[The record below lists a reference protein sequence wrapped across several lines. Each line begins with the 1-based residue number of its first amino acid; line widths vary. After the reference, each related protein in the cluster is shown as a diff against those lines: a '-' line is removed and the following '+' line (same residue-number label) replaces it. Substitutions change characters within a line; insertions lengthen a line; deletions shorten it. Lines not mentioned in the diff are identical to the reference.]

1 MSTDITGFFNA
12 RTDTDQAAK
21 SIFLGVE
28 GETSDRIISDLPT
41 FLETAGRDYGILRK
55 PALVRDPFGGVD
67 AQGNVCEAIREVD
80 NQYHLSRTSDGRV
93 VSPHTVT
100 KQYAPLTLMDVATE
114 IKPWL
119 DAGWVTP
126 DAVFSGKNESLE
138 LLCLRM
144 DANGMLPN
152 GEQWQHYII
161 LRLPHAAGGKC
172 KGQVV
177 NFRPQCS
184 NVYAAIGRGNEFT
197 ISHRISSKMDD
208 AERQAAM
215 LARVKMA
222 KNAWKTAQDHIEV
235 LARKVNAWS
244 GKALTVTQAVNL
256 TNTLL
261 GIKSL
266 DDASG
271 VAKNKQEA
279 ILNGFDLPEFGT
291 HGATLYD
298 WVNAVTFYTS
308 SPNSPVV
315 AKSTVNPIDRM
326 IRNVDPQ
333 GTGFK
338 MEDAAQKLAARFLG
352 GDFQ

>member
-1 MSTDITGFFNA
+1 MTNITGFFNA
-12 RTDTDQAAK
+12 RTDTDKAAK
-21 SIFLGVE
+21 SIFSGVT
-28 GETSDRIISDLPT
+28 GETSDSIIKDLPT
-41 FLETAGRDYGILRK
+41 FLERAGRDYGILRT
-55 PALVRDPFGGVD
+55 PALVTDPFGGVD
-67 AQGNVCEAIREVD
+67 AQGAICPVVREVE
-80 NQYHLSRTSDGRV
+80 NQFHLSRTSDGRV

-100 KQYAPLTLMDVATE
+100 KQYAPLTLMDVAAE

-144 DANGMLPN
+144 DADGMLPN

-177 NFRPQCS
+177 DFRERCS

-197 ISHRISSKMDD
+197 ISHRISSKMTE

-215 LARVKMA
+215 GERVKLA
-222 KNAWKTAQDHIEV
+222 KNAWKTAQDHV
-235 LARKVNAWS
+235 KALAGKVNAWN
-244 GKALTVTQAVNL
+244 GRTVTNAQAVRL
-256 TNTLL
+256 TNALL
-261 GIKSL
+261 GIKSI

-271 VAKNKQEA
+271 NAKNKQEA
-279 ILNGFDLPEFGT
+279 ILNGFDMPQFGT
-291 HGATLYD
+291 NGATLYD

-308 SPNSPVV
+308 SPNSAVV
-315 AKSTVNPIDRM
+315 AASKVNPTDRM

-338 MEDAAQKLAARFLG
+338 MEDAAQKLAARFVA